1 MIAMTDYGLTPQ
13 QLEVI
18 DALTSGVTMTAAA
31 AQVGVHRNT
40 IANWRRNNLPFQHAY
55 AHAQY
60 DRAILVREKME
71 ELADLA
77 VDTLRSLLAD
87 PQASPSVRLKAALA
101 VIQAVSTPPPPKK
114 QVELEI
120 EKLVV
125 QSGPPKVVTL
135 EQFGEGLLPG
145 LSFKDVRLLHPF
157 PRKIA
162 ALSAELVAQ
171 ARELLFLGQMF
182 FSSGY
187 PGIMGHNFM
196 SCHRV
201 LLKSGLGAIVASPP
215 QRDACDSLC
224 GYSIEYQF

>member
-1 MIAMTDYGLTPQ
+1 MTDYGLTSQ

-71 ELADLA
+71 ELVDLA
-77 VDTLRSLLAD
+77 VDTLRGLLAD

-135 EQFGEGLLPG
+135 EQFGEATPVPPPPPVHNSAQVPYRREQPKVGRNETCPCGSGLKYKRCCLDKP
-145 LSFKDVRLLHPF
+145 
-157 PRKIA
+157 
-162 ALSAELVAQ
+162 LSAA
-171 ARELLFLGQMF
+171 A
-182 FSSGY
+182 
-187 PGIMGHNFM
+187 
-196 SCHRV
+196 
-201 LLKSGLGAIVASPP
+201 
-215 QRDACDSLC
+215 
-224 GYSIEYQF
+224 